1 MTIEHKIS
9 TLVLWSEEIKLQI
22 ANSKLNVDSDLKQI
36 MLKAYYHNNWF
47 TEQNI
52 LLALNN
58 ICNEFLDKKKLEEWV
73 KLYFNKQ
80 ETNNKKPKTIGIT
93 MAGNLPLVGFHDLL
107 CVLVSNHT
115 VMIKLSSKDNLLL
128 PYLLNILFAIEPEF
142 KNRIIISEM
151 LKGADAYIATGSNN
165 SARYFEHYF
174 GKYPNIIRKNRTSIA
189 LLDGS
194 ETDDDI
200 MNLGKDVFT
209 YFGLG
214 CRNVGKIYITKS
226 FDLQRLLRIF
236 EHYNHLADHVKYR
249 NNYDYQLT
257 ILLMNKTVCLVNDC
271 IIVTEDKSIHSPLS
285 VLYFEVVD
293 TIADA
298 LKGLNMAD
306 IQCIVGKNNIPFG
319 QSQIPTLSD
328 YADDIDTM
336 KWVNTLN

>member
-1 MTIEHKIS
+1 
-9 TLVLWSEEIKLQI
+9 
-22 ANSKLNVDSDLKQI
+22 
-36 MLKAYYHNNWF
+36 
-47 TEQNI
+47 
-52 LLALNN
+52 
-58 ICNEFLDKKKLEEWV
+58 
-73 KLYFNKQ
+73 
-80 ETNNKKPKTIGIT
+80 
-93 MAGNLPLVGFHDLL
+93 
-107 CVLVSNHT
+107 
-115 VMIKLSSKDNLLL
+115 
-128 PYLLNILFAIEPEF
+128 
-142 KNRIIISEM
+142 M

-194 ETDDDI
+194 ETDEDI

-214 CRNVGKIYITKS
+214 CRNIGKIYITKS
-226 FDLQRLLRIF
+226 FDLQRLLRVF
-236 EHYNHLADHVKYR
+236 ENYNHLADHVKYR

-285 VLYFEVVD
+285 VLYFEVVENLN
-293 TIADA
+293 DA
-298 LKGLNMAD
+298 LKDLNMAN
-306 IQCIVGKNNIPFG
+306 IQCIVGKNHIPFG

-336 KWVNTLN
+336 KWICELS